1 MAGFGKR
8 GVVEPRKSTTQ
19 PAGRTRKLAKDD
31 PNPAPR
37 IQSGN
42 SLHWGKILPLTES
55 AAAEVPEAPGVYA
68 LMSGKRE
75 SDMVFISGCK
85 SLRAEFLK
93 EIVTQASLE
102 SPHGR
107 FLCCAETPMPY
118 EQADKEIQI
127 FRRRFGKKPLLNS
140 GF

>member
-8 GVVEPRKSTTQ
+8 GLADS
-19 PAGRTRKLAKDD
+19 RKLAAQTDAPSRKTVDD
-31 PNPAPR
+31 SQSPAPR
-37 IQSGN
+37 VNTGN
-42 SLHWGKILPLTES
+42 SLHWGKILPLS
-55 AAAEVPEAPGVYA
+55 DGYAADVPEISGVYA

-75 SDMVFISGCK
+75 SDMVFIGGAK
-85 SLRAEFLK
+85 NLHEEFRK
-93 EIVTQASLE
+93 EIATQASLTK
-102 SPHGR
+102 PRGQ
-107 FLCCAETPMPY
+107 FFCCAETPTPY